1 MTTTMHR
8 PDVSEGVERLGRVA
22 IATQGVLY
30 VIMGFLA
37 VQVSRGDS
45 DAKASQRGALE
56 SVARQPFGR
65 TLLVIVI
72 AGLVAHA
79 LWRVALAVRGEPGHD
94 DDGKSM
100 AKRAG
105 NAGRALIYVSLT
117 AAAVRILTQSGSS
130 GGGDTQERST
140 AMVLDWPAGKYLV
153 IAAGL
158 AVIGAGV
165 WNARRTFTG
174 SFLKHLDLSPL
185 DHRARST
192 VEWLGRAGYL
202 ARGLAFGLVGWFLV
216 KAGLEHDA
224 DESRSLDEALRE
236 LVERG
241 YGPPLLFVLAIGLVL
256 FGAYR
261 IVDARFRREHDVTF
275 A

>member
-1 MTTTMHR
+1 MTTTIDR

-22 IATQGVLY
+22 IATQGALY

-37 VQVSRGDS
+37 VQVSQGDS
-45 DAKASQRGALE
+45 DAQASQRGAIE

-65 TLLVIVI
+65 ILLVVVI
-72 AGLVAHA
+72 AGLAAHA
-79 LWRVALAVRGEPGHD
+79 LWRLVLAARGEPGPD

-105 NAGRALIYVSLT
+105 NVGRALVYVSLT
-117 AAAVRILTQSGSS
+117 AAAVRILTRSGSG
-130 GGGDTQERST
+130 GGGDTEKRST
-140 AMVLDWPAGKYLV
+140 AMVLEWPGGKYLV
-153 IAAGL
+153 VVAGL
-158 AVIGAGV
+158 AVVGAGV

-185 DHRARST
+185 DHRGRST

-202 ARGLAFGLVGWFLV
+202 ARGLAFALVGWFLV
-216 KAGLEHDA
+216 KAGLEHDP

-241 YGPPLLFVLAIGLVL
+241 YGPPLLFALAIGLVL

-261 IVDARFRREHDVTF
+261 ILDARFRREHDVTF